1 MKKMKRRI
9 PGQNPETDSCA
20 VEPGV
25 LFKMDILTLL
35 LFTLSL
41 LATNLIEASPVVIH
55 DAGGEPLAP
64 YIQRMFEEEPG
75 AEAGRNNRIPPQNQ
89 GTARQAPAPFTLPIT
104 TPEMSPGRVTPQPID
119 QPFMSR
125 PLFLIGSDRFSHQW
139 FIQNRERLSELNAA
153 GMLVQVDSIEDL
165 QTMARLSD
173 GFSVQIM
180 PASGSDIARQLGL
193 KHYPV
198 LIWKN
203 GIEQ

>member
-1 MKKMKRRI
+1 MKDITERTQRE
-9 PGQNPETDSCA
+9 GTETDSCEF
-20 VEPGV
+20 EPGS
-25 LFKMDILTLL
+25 LFRLDILALL
-35 LFTLSL
+35 LFTLGT
-41 LATNLIEASPVVIH
+41 LASHLIQASPVVIH

-64 YIQRMFEEEPG
+64 YIQRMFEEEPSG
-75 AEAGRNNRIPPQNQ
+75 ETERNKRTPTQDNV
-89 GTARQAPAPFTLPIT
+89 GQASVPFMLPII
-104 TPEMSPGRVTPQPID
+104 TPEMSPGRVTSRPID

-125 PLFLIGSDRFSHQW
+125 PLFMIGSGRFSRQW

-153 GMLVQVDSIEDL
+153 GMLVQVDSIKDL
-165 QTMARLSD
+165 RTMARLSE
-173 GFSVQIM
+173 GFNLQIM

>member
-1 MKKMKRRI
+1 MKNIEDQTQRE
-9 PGQNPETDSCA
+9 GTETDSC
-20 VEPGV
+20 VIEPGS
-25 LFKMDILTLL
+25 LFRLDILALL
-35 LFTLSL
+35 LFTLGI
-41 LATNLIEASPVVIH
+41 LASHLIQASPVVIH

-75 AEAGRNNRIPPQNQ
+75 AETERNKRTPTQDNAGQ
-89 GTARQAPAPFTLPIT
+89 TSVPFTLPIT
-104 TPEMSPGRVTPQPID
+104 TPEMSPGRFTPRPID

-125 PLFLIGSDRFSHQW
+125 PLFLIGSDRFSRHW

-153 GMLVQVDSIEDL
+153 GMLIQVDSIEDL
-165 QTMARLSD
+165 RTMARLS
-173 GFSVQIM
+173 GGYNLQIM
-180 PASGSDIARQLGL
+180 PASGSDIAHQLGL

>member
-1 MKKMKRRI
+1 MKKIRTHRQDPTMLLR
-9 PGQNPETDSCA
+9 
-20 VEPGV
+20 
-25 LFKMDILTLL
+25 LDILTLL
-35 LFTLSL
+35 LFTLGM

-75 AEAGRNNRIPPQNQ
+75 AEAEQNSRTPPSTQ
-89 GTARQAPAPFTLPIT
+89 GTAGQVPVPFTLPIT
-104 TPEMSPGRVTPQPID
+104 TPEMSPGRVTPRPIN

-125 PLFLIGSDRFSHQW
+125 PLFLIGSDRFSRQW

-165 QTMARLSD
+165 RTMARLSD
-173 GFSVQIM
+173 GFNVQIM

>member
-1 MKKMKRRI
+1 MKNIKKRT
-9 PGQNPETDSCA
+9 QSESTETDSCII
-20 VEPGV
+20 EPGV
-25 LFKMDILTLL
+25 LLRLDILTLL
-35 LFTLSL
+35 LFTLGV
-41 LATNLIEASPVVIH
+41 LATNLIKASPVVIH

-75 AEAGRNNRIPPQNQ
+75 AGTEQTDSDRQSIQGNAG
-89 GTARQAPAPFTLPIT
+89 QASVPFTLPIT
-104 TPEMSPGRVTPQPID
+104 TLEMSPGRVTPRPINR
-119 QPFMSR
+119 PFMSR
-125 PLFLIGSDRFSHQW
+125 PLFLIGSGRFSRQW

-153 GMLVQVDSIEDL
+153 GILVQVDSIEDL
-165 QTMARLSD
+165 RTMARLSD
-173 GFSVQIM
+173 GYNLQIM